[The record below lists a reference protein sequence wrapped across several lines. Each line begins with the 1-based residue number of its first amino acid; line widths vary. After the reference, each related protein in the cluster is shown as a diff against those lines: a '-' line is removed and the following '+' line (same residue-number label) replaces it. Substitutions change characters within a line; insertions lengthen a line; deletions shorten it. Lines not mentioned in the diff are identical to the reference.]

1 MNWSYCWVPCGGA
14 AFALVILNLLRTLA
28 GRRRG
33 WQALLFASLSFG
45 ALTMLCE
52 YQIVNGWVQK
62 GDISALLDVV
72 PSMAQV
78 LGAALAVGIFLNFF
92 VLFLNLVKKD

>member
-1 MNWSYCWVPCGGA
+1 MEYE
-14 AFALVILNLLRTLA
+14 LVLLL
-28 GRRRG
+28 GPLRRRG
-33 WQALLFASLSFG
+33 VCFGHFKPAPDTCWQALLFASLSFG

-72 PSMAQV
+72 PSMAQI